1 MNFNNSSSVSPM
13 RLYTKENMHLYMFV
27 SILFVMGVVF
37 GALMVNALTLE
48 QKQDLSRYLGSFFQT
63 ISLGGENTV
72 RPSLMQ
78 TFGFHFKW
86 IMLLWLL
93 GVSVVGL
100 PLILVLDFLKGLLVG
115 FTVGVLISQYSWN
128 GMLFVLVS
136 VAPQN
141 ILIVPILMICSVAA
155 ISFSIYIVK
164 HRFLQKTNGSA
175 APTFASYTSLAL
187 SLITVLFAV
196 SLFETYVSPIMINW
210 IAPSLLEALS

>member
-1 MNFNNSSSVSPM
+1 MNFSHSSSVSPM
-13 RLYTKENMHLYMFV
+13 RLYTKDNLHLYMFV

-37 GALMVNALTLE
+37 GALMVNALSLE
-48 QKQDLSRYLGSFFQT
+48 QKQDLARYLGSFFQT
-63 ISLGGENTV
+63 ITLGGEHST

-141 ILIVPILMICSVAA
+141 IIIVPILMIGSVAA
-155 ISFSIYIVK
+155 ISFSMYIVK

-175 APTFASYTSLAL
+175 ASTFASYTSLAL
-187 SLITVLFAV
+187 SLIAILFAV
-196 SLFETYVSPIMINW
+196 SLFETYVSPIMIGW
-210 IAPSLLEALS
+210 VAPSLIESIA

>member
-1 MNFNNSSSVSPM
+1 MNFSSSSSVSSM
-13 RLYTKENMHLYMFV
+13 RLYTKDNMHLYMFV
-27 SILFVMGVVF
+27 SILFIMGVVF

-48 QKQDLSRYLGSFFQT
+48 QKQDLARYLGNFFQT
-63 ISLGGENTV
+63 ISLGGENMV

-78 TFGFHFKW
+78 TFGLHFKW

-115 FTVGVLISQYSWN
+115 FTVGVLISQYSWK

-141 ILIVPILMICSVAA
+141 ILIVPVLMICSVAA

-187 SLITVLFAV
+187 SLIAVLFAV
-196 SLFETYVSPIMINW
+196 SLFETYVSPIMISW
-210 IAPSLLEALS
+210 IAPSLLEAVA